1 MPQGLVELDSTI
13 DAVETAT
20 NQLPVNRSGLSFFGF
35 ISAAVAAAASL
46 ATKEERAPPPE
57 DEDAADVDAEGL
69 ADGMDASAAASQ
81 FRGLLRTVCIL
92 LASGGQA
99 ALEMQQQQQQADRPN
114 ESDEEN
120 PEGQDNGEDGEA
132 EQKEEGDGQETETK
146 NTA

>member
-46 ATKEERAPPPE
+46 ATKEERAPSPE

-99 ALEMQQQQQQADRPN
+99 ALETQQQQQADRPN

-120 PEGQDNGEDGEA
+120 PGGEDNGEDGEA
-132 EQKEEGDGQETETK
+132 EQTEEGDGQETETK